1 MKLTLETIKKPL
13 RQIKRQLFHSGEKDS
28 TPSILECYSQNLP
41 SHQEAINVFQGEWA
55 SRFPEPLSLE
65 AGSVPLFDDER
76 IKLGLAALGG
86 VAGQTV
92 LELGPLEGGHSY
104 QLEQAGAASILAI
117 EANSRAYLK
126 CLIAK
131 EITGMKKV
139 HFMHGDFM
147 AYLRANPSR
156 FDMVLASGVLYHQQQ
171 PMELISLLAGIAD
184 RVLVWTHY
192 YDKEVTKNSAHLMSI
207 FKAVVPAKYAGYRHT
222 LHRQE
227 YQTALLTPGFCG
239 AGAHYSHWM
248 ERDELLGAWKH
259 AGFRTV
265 DVLQEDRHF
274 ANGPC
279 FLLAVKR

>member
-1 MKLTLETIKKPL
+1 
-13 RQIKRQLFHSGEKDS
+13 
-28 TPSILECYSQNLP
+28 LECYSQNLP
-41 SHQEAINVFQGEWA
+41 SHQEAINVFRGEWA
-55 SRFPEPLSLE
+55 SRFPESFSLE
-65 AGSVPLFDDER
+65 AGSVPLFEDER
-76 IKLGLAALGG
+76 IQSGLAAMGG

-104 QLEQAGAASILAI
+104 QLEQAGAASVLAI

-147 AYLRANPSR
+147 AYLRSQPPR
-156 FDMVLASGVLYHQQQ
+156 FDLVLASGVLYHQQQ
-171 PMELISLLAGIAD
+171 PMELICLLAKITD

-192 YDKEVTKNSAHLMSI
+192 YDDEIVRNSPQLSSM
-207 FKAVVPAKYAGYRHT
+207 FKAVVPVEYQGYRHT

-227 YQTALLTPGFCG
+227 YQTALLLPGFCG
-239 AGAHYSHWM
+239 AGAHFSFWM
-248 ERDELLGAWKH
+248 ERDELLNGWKH

-265 DVLQEDRHF
+265 EVLQEDRYF
-274 ANGPC
+274 ANGPS
-279 FLLAVKR
+279 FLLAIKR

>member
-1 MKLTLETIKKPL
+1 MLILETLKRPL
-13 RQIKRQLFHSGEKDS
+13 RRIKRRLLHPAESAPS
-28 TPSILECYSQNLP
+28 PSILECYSNNLP
-41 SHQEAINVFQGEWA
+41 SHQEALNLFRGEWA
-55 SRFPEPLSLE
+55 SRFPAPWSLE
-65 AGSVPLFDDER
+65 AGAVPLFDDER
-76 IKLGLAALGG
+76 IKSGLAALGG
-86 VAGQTV
+86 VSGQSV

-104 QLEQAGAASILAI
+104 QLEQAGADSVLAI

-139 HFMHGDFM
+139 HFMHGNFM
-147 AYLRANPSR
+147 EYLRSKPPR

-171 PMELISLLAGIAD
+171 PMELISLLAGITD
-184 RVLVWTHY
+184 RILVWTHY
-192 YDKEVTKNSAHLMSI
+192 YDEEIARNSAHLTSI
-207 FKAVVPAKYAGYRHT
+207 FKAVVPAEYAGYRHT

-239 AGAHYSHWM
+239 AGALYSHWM

-265 DVLQEDRHF
+265 EVLQEDRQF